1 MLAFSD
7 QSFWLSCSVGNELVD
22 IDPQGVGD
30 TDSID
35 WIGTEE
41 MADLAQLFVNAR
53 YRLSRIV
60 DRLER

>member
-1 MLAFSD
+1 
-7 QSFWLSCSVGNELVD
+7 LVD

-30 TDSID
+30 IDSIGR
-35 WIGTEE
+35 IGTEE

-60 DRLER
+60 DRLERQVSYTSDRKSL